1 MMEEKNPIIQELQE
15 LTPGLTWPSKGMP
28 FQVPNGYFEALP
40 HHIQAVMDPVLPIG
54 ELGSGKPFS
63 VPDNYFQQLSKR
75 VLDQTQSTPA
85 AGNGRLF
92 PLFHKKIVS
101 YAAAATIGGVL
112 VAAAFLFTDSRP
124 NRMPLQPNVTVS
136 AQESSIS
143 SHTILAP
150 ENEVYREITKK
161 MQGVSDEEINR
172 YLEET
177 ASTET
182 IEWMPEEMN

>member
-1 MMEEKNPIIQELQE
+1 MMEENNPILQEFQE

-40 HHIQAVMDPVLPIG
+40 ERLPAVMDSVLPIG
-54 ELGSGKPFS
+54 ELGNGKPFS
-63 VPDNYFQQLSKR
+63 VPDNYFQLLSKR

-92 PLFHKKIVS
+92 PLSSKKIVS

-112 VAAAFLFTDSRP
+112 VAAAILFTDSRP
-124 NRMPLQPNVTVS
+124 TSMSLQSNATIS

-150 ENEVYREITKK
+150 ENEVYQDITKK
-161 MQGVSDEEINR
+161 MQGVSDEEMNL

-182 IEWMPEEMN
+182 IEWLPEEMN

>member
-1 MMEEKNPIIQELQE
+1 MMEENNPILQELQE

-40 HHIQAVMDPVLPIG
+40 ERLHAVMDPVLPIV
-54 ELGSGKPFS
+54 ELGSGQPFS
-63 VPDNYFQQLSKR
+63 VPENYFDLLSKR
-75 VLDQTQSTPA
+75 ILDKTQSFPPA
-85 AGNGRLF
+85 ENVRLF
-92 PLFHKKIVS
+92 PFSYKRIVS

-112 VAAAFLFTDSRP
+112 VAATILFTDSRP
-124 NRMPLQPNVTVS
+124 SRMPLQPNITTS

-161 MQGVSDEEINR
+161 MQGVSDEEINL

>member
-1 MMEEKNPIIQELQE
+1 MMEENNPIEKELQE

-40 HHIQAVMDPVLPIG
+40 HRLQAVMDPVLPIG

-63 VPDNYFQQLSKR
+63 VPDNYFHLLSKR
-75 VLDQTQSTPA
+75 ILDQTQSTPV

-92 PLFHKKIVS
+92 PLFYKNIVS

-112 VAAAFLFTDSRP
+112 VAAAILFTDSRP
-124 NRMPLQPNVTVS
+124 NRIPLQPNITVS

-161 MQGVSDEEINR
+161 MQGVSDDEINR

>member
-1 MMEEKNPIIQELQE
+1 
-15 LTPGLTWPSKGMP
+15 
-28 FQVPNGYFEALP
+28 
-40 HHIQAVMDPVLPIG
+40 
-54 ELGSGKPFS
+54 
-63 VPDNYFQQLSKR
+63 
-75 VLDQTQSTPA
+75 LDQTKSSPA

-92 PLFHKKIVS
+92 PLSYKRIVS

-112 VAAAFLFTDSRP
+112 VAAAILFTDSRP
-124 NRMPLQPNVTVS
+124 NRLPLQPNITAS

-143 SHTILAP
+143 SHTVLAP

-161 MQGVSDEEINR
+161 MQGVSDEEINL

>member
-1 MMEEKNPIIQELQE
+1 MEEVNPIKQELQK
-15 LTPGLTWPSKGMP
+15 LTPGLTWPSRDMP

-40 HHIQAVMDPVLPIG
+40 ERLHAVMDPVLPIG
-54 ELGSGKPFS
+54 ELGSGQPFS
-63 VPDNYFQQLSKR
+63 VPDNYFQLLSNR
-75 VLDQTQSTPA
+75 ILDQTQSTPA

-92 PLFHKKIVS
+92 PLFYKKIVS

-112 VAAAFLFTDSRP
+112 VATAFLFTDSRP
-124 NRMPLQPNVTVS
+124 SRIPLQPNITVL
-136 AQESSIS
+136 AQESSKA
-143 SHTILAP
+143 SHTILVP
-150 ENEVYREITKK
+150 ENDVYREITKK
-161 MQGVSDEEINR
+161 MQGVSDEEMKL

>member
-1 MMEEKNPIIQELQE
+1 MMEDKNPILQELQE
-15 LTPGLTWPSKGMP
+15 LTPRLTWPSKVMP
-28 FQVPNGYFEALP
+28 LHVPNGYFEALP
-40 HHIQAVMDPVLPIG
+40 HRLHEIMDPVLPIG
-54 ELGSGKPFS
+54 ELGSGQPFF
-63 VPDNYFQQLSKR
+63 VPDNYFQLLSKR
-75 VLDQTQSTPA
+75 ILDQTQSTPA
-85 AGNGRLF
+85 AGNAPSF
-92 PLFHKKIVS
+92 PLFYKRIVS

-112 VAAAFLFTDSRP
+112 VAAAILFTDSRP
-124 NRMPLQPNVTVS
+124 NRMPLQSNATIS

-150 ENEVYREITKK
+150 DNEVYREITKK
-161 MQGVSDEEINR
+161 MQGVSEEEMNL

>member
-1 MMEEKNPIIQELQE
+1 MMEENNPILQELQE

-28 FQVPNGYFEALP
+28 FQVPNGYFDALP
-40 HHIQAVMDPVLPIG
+40 LRLQEVMDSILPIG
-54 ELGSGKPFS
+54 ELGSGQPFS
-63 VPDNYFQQLSKR
+63 VPENYFDLLSKR
-75 VLDQTQSTPA
+75 ILDKTQSFPPA
-85 AGNGRLF
+85 ENVRLF
-92 PLFHKKIVS
+92 PFSYKRIVS

-112 VAAAFLFTDSRP
+112 VAATILFTDSRP
-124 NRMPLQPNVTVS
+124 SRMPLQPNITTS

-161 MQGVSDEEINR
+161 MQGVSDEEINL

>member
-1 MMEEKNPIIQELQE
+1 MMEENNPIEKELQE

-28 FQVPNGYFEALP
+28 FQVPNGYFAALP
-40 HHIQAVMDPVLPIG
+40 HRLQAVMDPVLPIG

-63 VPDNYFQQLSKR
+63 VPDNYFHLLSKR
-75 VLDQTQSTPA
+75 ILDQTQSTPV

-92 PLFHKKIVS
+92 PLFYKNIVS

-112 VAAAFLFTDSRP
+112 VAAAILFTDSRP
-124 NRMPLQPNVTVS
+124 NRIPLQPNITAS

-161 MQGVSDEEINR
+161 MQGVSDEEINL